1 MSDSLKAR
9 LLHVFAYPVKLSH
22 ERKGPNLRIT
32 PRTYLDLAKET
43 LFETFPP
50 DAYSPA
56 RKELT
61 LDSLDSEIPHAG
73 KFFHDRASFFT
84 SFFGLPN
91 RFDET
96 GKITLKQMAKNFIG
110 GWDWKSETPSS
121 KKILQVLGLLFG
133 IKSILIPTINLLAI
147 LFKTAFNIIGIFTEF
162 LPSFLGKAS
171 ALAMSR
177 LIAPLET
184 KKKLGEK
191 ALLIMGII
199 FLAVPHAVFR
209 IVSLVGRAF
218 SSPRKSA
225 EMAWA
230 TGTYLAGKENQKL
243 GYLLGSVFA
252 ILSLATTMATWAV
265 LLPFTLHLIPAAVS
279 NFLTPVLHLLK
290 SIGHFLSPI
299 FAPILSQIAST
310 FSLSISAATA
320 SIGVGLAALGSSSFI
335 GLSALYREASDF
347 WIRAW
352 RKDEFLRKIFEPLD
366 SILNKISLELSFS
379 SPRSPSQKPKNILPP
394 TEAESKSDAEGLTP
408 TKQSIAPNPISE
420 QVDSPEPSWKKP
432 SADSH
437 SRNTVYGERQRLSG
451 RSSDNEE
458 NTKEDNSQVR
468 RTLFK

>member
-9 LLHVFAYPVKLSH
+9 LLHVFAYPVKLSN
-22 ERKGPNLRIT
+22 ERKGPNLKIAK
-32 PRTYLDLAKET
+32 RTYLDLAKET
-43 LFETFPP
+43 LFESFPP
-50 DAYSPA
+50 DAYSPS

-61 LDSLDSEIPHAG
+61 LDSPYPETPHAG
-73 KFFHDRASFFT
+73 KFLHTRASFFT

-110 GWDWKSETPSS
+110 GWDWKNETSPS

-133 IKSILIPTINLLAI
+133 IKSILIPSINLLAI
-147 LFKTAFNIIGIFTEF
+147 LFKTIFNIIGIFTEF

-230 TGTYLAGKENQKL
+230 TGAYLAGKKNQKL

-265 LLPFTLHLIPAAVS
+265 LLPLTLHLIPAAVS
-279 NFLTPVLHLLK
+279 NFLAPVLHLLK

-320 SIGVGLAALGSSSFI
+320 SIGLGLAALGSSSFI
-335 GLSALYREASDF
+335 GLSTLYREASDF
-347 WIRAW
+347 WIWAW
-352 RKDEFLRKIFEPLD
+352 RQDGFLRKIFEPLD
-366 SILNKISLELSFS
+366 SILDKLVLKWNFNLSKSTPASPS
-379 SPRSPSQKPKNILPP
+379 SPP
-394 TEAESKSDAEGLTP
+394 AEKRNEHSDAEGQTP
-408 TKQSIAPNPISE
+408 PRHIAENPISRK
-420 QVDSPEPSWKKP
+420 PHGLEPSWQKISSP
-432 SADSH
+432 TNLSNA
-437 SRNTVYGERQRLSG
+437 RNNVYSERNS
-451 RSSDNEE
+451 SSDEE
-458 NTKEDNSQVR
+458 SPKQDETTNSSAKRV
-468 RTLFK
+468 LF